1 MDGAHLL
8 YFVRDRW
15 PWVSPMRRREFIAL
29 LGSSAAARPLAA
41 RAQQF
46 GKMPRVG
53 VLVSL
58 SAPHPFT
65 EAFRLGMHSTKR
77 NAAAEAR
84 GVPETDQLGGK
95 VIWENSLT
103 FRPVQGR
110 SGG

>member
-29 LGSSAAARPLAA
+29 LGSSAAAWPLAA

-65 EAFRLGMHSTKR
+65 EAFRLGMHDLDYAAVLSTM
-77 NAAAEAR
+77 
-84 GVPETDQLGGK
+84 DL
-95 VIWENSLT
+95 
-103 FRPVQGR
+103 
-110 SGG
+110 